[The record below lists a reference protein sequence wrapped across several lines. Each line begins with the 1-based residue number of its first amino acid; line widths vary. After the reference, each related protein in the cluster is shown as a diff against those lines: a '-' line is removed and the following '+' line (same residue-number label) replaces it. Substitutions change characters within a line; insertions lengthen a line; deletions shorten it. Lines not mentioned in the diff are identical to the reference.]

1 MHELSI
7 AMSLVDIAKQEV
19 KKRGAGAIT
28 EIELELGEFC
38 GLDFECFNFSLNAV
52 LTGQGLANTK
62 IVSNI
67 IEAEMECTDCGVT
80 FRPDSLFADCPTCE
94 SSNTRLLKGE
104 ELRIK
109 SLVIDKDK

>member
-7 AMSLVDIAKQEV
+7 AMSLVDIAKQEA

-52 LTGQGLANTK
+52 LAEQGMAHTK
-62 IVSNI
+62 IVTHI
-67 IEAEMECTDCGVT
+67 IEAEMECEDCCLT
-80 FRPDSLFADCPTCE
+80 FKPDSLFAVCPICE